1 MRDGPGRPGRRAA
14 RVRALQQGFGMIRTI
29 RAFLSNQDGA
39 TAIEYAL
46 IASLIAVFIIGALS
60 ALGTSLSSEFAEV
73 GGALK

>member
-1 MRDGPGRPGRRAA
+1 
-14 RVRALQQGFGMIRTI
+14 MIRTI

-73 GGALK
+73 GARAQITGVRRRLLRSR